1 MDLSPVDRVLRHQDG
16 VISRAQAL
24 ECGLDDIALER
35 LLRRRQLA
43 RVHPGV
49 YVGHTGTPT
58 WSQRAWSAV
67 LFHWPAALA
76 GPSALRAPGLRS
88 LSDPRPPGRSH
99 GDAAWTA
106 GPAGRAGTEPV
117 HVVVAASRRVV
128 PPSGVIVTRR
138 TDFDGRVQ
146 LHLSP
151 PRLRLDEALLDVASA
166 CWDEAGAVAL
176 LADACHEGAT
186 TAARLHATLSGR
198 GRLPR
203 RRLLLAILDDVA
215 AGSMSVFERRYL
227 RDVERSHGL
236 PVARRQVR
244 VVTRQGV
251 TFRDVEYSDFRV
263 VVELDGRLVHSGLR
277 REWTDLERDVEAM
290 VRGEATIRFGWGQ
303 VLEPCR
309 GSRVVGRLL
318 QSRGWTGDLRPCGPV
333 CDAVPSRRR
342 AA

>member
-1 MDLSPVDRVLRHQDG
+1 MDLSSADRLLRSQDG
-16 VISRAQAL
+16 VISRAQAF
-24 ECGLDDIALER
+24 ECGLDDNALER
-35 LLRRRQLA
+35 LLRRRELA
-43 RVHPGV
+43 RLHPGV
-49 YVGHTGTPT
+49 YVDHTGMPT
-58 WSQRAWSAV
+58 WSQRAWGAV
-67 LFHWPAALA
+67 LFHSPAALA
-76 GPSALRAPGLRS
+76 GPSALRAHGLRS
-88 LSDPRPPGRSH
+88 VVDERGWRPSG
-99 GDAAWTA
+99 GDAAR
-106 GPAGRAGTEPV
+106 PLLLEPI
-117 HVVVAASRRVV
+117 HIVVDASRRVV
-128 PPSGVIVTRR
+128 PPPGVVVTRR

-166 CWDEAGAVAL
+166 CRDEAGAVAL
-176 LADACHEGAT
+176 LADACQEGRT
-186 TAARLHATLSGR
+186 TAARLHATLSAR
-198 GRLPR
+198 GRLAR
-203 RRLLLAILDDVA
+203 RGLLLAILADVA

-251 TFRDVEYSDFRV
+251 TFRDVEYSDFGV

-277 REWTDLERDVEAM
+277 REWADLERDVDAV
-290 VRGEATIRFGWGQ
+290 VRGEAGIRFGWGQ

-318 QSRGWTGDLRPCGPV
+318 RARGWTEDLRPCGPD